1 MKPVLNYKGNKKMTR
16 KVLPKQTW
24 VSPHPDGGWQVKK
37 DYSIKALIRTA
48 TQKAAIKRARKVA
61 RNERGELVIQ
71 AVDGKIR
78 EKNTA
83 KLA

>member
-1 MKPVLNYKGNKKMTR
+1 MTKKVFR
-16 KVLPKQTW
+16 KQTW
-24 VSPHPDGGWQVKK
+24 VSPHPEGGWQIKK
-37 DYSIKALIRTA
+37 DYSVKAFIRTA
-48 TQKAAIKRARKVA
+48 TQKVAIKRARKVA

-83 KLA
+83 KTA

>member
-1 MKPVLNYKGNKKMTR
+1 MKAVK
-16 KVLPKQTW
+16 PKQTW
-24 VSPHPDGGWQVKK
+24 VSPHPEGGWQVKK
-37 DYSIKALIRTA
+37 DYAIKAVIRTG
-48 TQKAAIKRARKVA
+48 TQKEAIKRARKIA

-83 KLA
+83 KSA

>member
-1 MKPVLNYKGNKKMTR
+1 MVKRNVRT
-16 KVLPKQTW
+16 KQTW
-24 VSPHPDGGWQVKK
+24 VSPHPEGGWQIKK
-37 DYSIKALIRTA
+37 DFSVKAFKRTA
-48 TQKAAIKRARKVA
+48 TQKEAIKYARRMA

-83 KLA
+83 KTA